1 MRFIAHSF
9 LVLLSFLVLAGV
21 AQAAAPATPTNLN
34 TWYYTSNGLGLVGI
48 SWTDNAIDETGFRL
62 YRKLS
67 ADSGWPANYYPS
79 NLSYLTTFGA
89 KTGTGFTQSND
100 PNANLPS
107 GTYEYKLAACNSSG
121 ECSDFS
127 NTYSVTVGS
136 SGSSGG
142 DTTPPSMPSGFM
154 ANSTSISQV
163 SLSWGVS
170 TDNIGVSGYK
180 IYRNGTYITT
190 LSSSA
195 VSYYDTQVSG
205 NMTYNYYVIA
215 TDAAGNYSSPTATI
229 SVVVSYDTTPPSVPP
244 NLIASTPSTTQIY
257 LSWNASTDNVGVSQY
272 AIYRNNSYLGYTA
285 SCCGYTDNS
294 VTAGATY
301 AYYVTAYDAHGNI
314 SPQSNAVSITAQ
326 NTSGEGSGSNS
337 DTTSPSW
344 PSAYTIGTGILSPSS
359 ISVSWSVATD
369 NIGVAGY
376 KIYRNGTQI
385 TATTLASYTDA
396 NLSPAT
402 AYVYSIIAYDATGNN
417 SSQITASSATT
428 WSDTSNTTVTT
439 DTTVPVIT
447 NVRAENIMGP
457 GAQIKWNTD
466 DSSNSR
472 VSYGLSSSNLFY
484 LADYRCD
491 GTGYIMSHCVN
502 LTDLSANAVYY
513 YKVKSLNAA
522 GLDAESAVY
531 QFTSASSSTAM
542 DTTSPTHPTAVSSY
556 AISASSISLS
566 WSGATDNISV
576 TGYKIYRNGT
586 YISTASSLSY
596 ADSGLAPSTSY
607 YYNIVAMDGAGN
619 SSSMSHSTSA
629 TTMANT
635 SATTVTAYASISGKV
650 TDWSGAA
657 VSGANIY
664 ISSSDRYYS
673 AMTDSNGQ
681 YSFASVQAAT
691 YSAKAYA
698 PSGVSY
704 QPVLKSAALTT
715 GQVLILDFQ
724 FAVSAKTIKG
734 KILYPDGRPVTN
746 AGIGAYNNTSGTWTN
761 GYVNEQGT
769 FVLQI
774 SGGKWQVNI
783 YPKYTVGAA
792 SQTNDWSHMESPRE
806 VTFRTDESIE
816 EVIIDFTVK
825 GAQVAVRGIVFLPD
839 GSASSSGIANVSLKG
854 SSGFEQRPT
863 IDSSGSFLM
872 YLPADTYNGEVF
884 SIDSRYSGVSIAP
897 FSVSNSAIDL
907 GKFYLKAKAEKIKGA
922 VKDANGNAVVGAWVS
937 ANQYTT
943 GKFAQTKSAEDGSFE
958 ISVSI
963 GDWSVH
969 AYTDP
974 MLGYS
979 YNQPPKFLSVPSG
992 STIETQFVM
1001 TKSDAQISG
1010 NIIDANGQVV
1020 SDASG
1025 YISTY
1030 IPSASMTTM
1039 YSSAPSFGGQ
1049 IEKGSFSFKLPAGT
1063 YTLNVHFPPDSA
1075 HISPSHQPIT
1085 VAYGEAKKINLA
1097 IAKSDVVLSGFLKD
1111 DSGNIIKGLSDDK
1124 VKVYLSTKGGA
1135 WHNLKIDANT
1145 GAFSAQISAGAWYLG
1160 YWTDPASGYV
1170 SSGKDIEIIL
1180 SAGESKKVDVTL
1192 LKANSVISGIT
1203 KTSDGIPLANVWISV
1218 NSRSSSTMIG
1228 QSSGAMYGSSY
1239 VAGISSDASGKFD
1252 VKVPPG
1258 KYFLQSSY
1266 QMTSGY
1272 LNPAEV
1278 EANVEAGKTAAVEIV
1293 FKKPDATLS
1302 GIATI
1307 NGSGAPAYVWAW
1319 RDSGG
1324 YASARADESGKYS
1337 FAISRGAK
1345 WRIAASMEKNGVY
1358 YKSADVTVE
1367 VGDQVMS
1374 TQDLS
1379 LLSVAGMPIAA
1390 ERVVETVKPQ
1400 SVELSNGAKVV
1411 LPANSL
1417 ATAGTASVIMKP
1429 EVEVP
1434 SSGSTSVVGTGYKV
1448 EAKDESGQ
1456 DITNLNSE
1464 VTISIPY
1471 DTADLAAKGLE
1482 PENLTLSF
1490 FDETAQI
1497 WKPVDKQIVDK
1508 ETKTVSGVVS
1518 HLTLFALVAPADT
1531 TPPSAPASIS
1541 AAVANGQV
1549 KLSWKNQASDFHHIK
1564 IYRSSQKGSLGEVAF
1579 NYLSSESQTDALS
1592 GKTAYYTVKTI
1603 DLAGNESA
1611 NNSQY
1616 SIDSAGNTS
1625 APINKEESQTFS
1637 VSNGTVLIQIEGEPR
1652 VYIVANNF
1660 KRHIP
1665 SPSVFNAYG
1674 YKWSDIKKVS
1684 STEAA
1689 KFATTAL
1696 IRAKN
1701 DAKVYAVA
1709 NGKRKWITSA
1719 EEFNK
1724 NGYKWDAIAEVNA
1737 SDLAVYTDGEVG
1749 NQITARLSLGTKN
1762 EEVRL
1767 LQIFLAEDREVYPQ
1781 GLVTGMFGKLTRA
1794 AVQKFQKKHGIK
1806 DVPGVVGDNTKAKI
1820 NELL

>member
-1 MRFIAHSF
+1 MRFIAHLF
-9 LVLLSFLVLAGV
+9 LVLLSFFVLAGI
-21 AQAAAPATPTNLN
+21 AQAAPNAPTNFSG
-34 TWYYTSNGLGLVGI
+34 YYYVASGYGMVSV
-48 SWTDNAIDETGFRL
+48 SWTDNANDEVEFQL
-62 YRKLS
+62 FRKLS
-67 ADSGWPANYYPS
+67 TDAGWPS
-79 NLSYLTTFGA
+79 SWLTKYGA
-89 KTGTGFTQSND
+89 KSTPAPSTVQSND
-100 PNANLPS
+100 PNANLPA
-107 GTYEYKLAACNSSG
+107 GTYDYKVRACDSSS
-121 ECSDFS
+121 CSDFS
-127 NTYSVTVGS
+127 NVYSVTVGS
-136 SGSSGG
+136 SGSG
-142 DTTPPSMPSGFM
+142 
-154 ANSTSISQV
+154 
-163 SLSWGVS
+163 
-170 TDNIGVSGYK
+170 
-180 IYRNGTYITT
+180 
-190 LSSSA
+190 
-195 VSYYDTQVSG
+195 
-205 NMTYNYYVIA
+205 
-215 TDAAGNYSSPTATI
+215 
-229 SVVVSYDTTPPSVPP
+229 
-244 NLIASTPSTTQIY
+244 
-257 LSWNASTDNVGVSQY
+257 
-272 AIYRNNSYLGYTA
+272 
-285 SCCGYTDNS
+285 
-294 VTAGATY
+294 
-301 AYYVTAYDAHGNI
+301 
-314 SPQSNAVSITAQ
+314 
-326 NTSGEGSGSNS
+326 S

-344 PSAYTIGTGILSPSS
+344 PSSYTIGTSILSSTG
-359 ISVSWSVATD
+359 ISVSWSAATD
-369 NIGVAGY
+369 NMSIAGY

-385 TATTLASYTDA
+385 TTTTLISYTDA

-402 AYVYSIIAYDATGNN
+402 TYIYSIIAYDAAGNN

-428 WSDTSNTTVTT
+428 WNDTSNTTSTSTTPVT
-439 DTTVPVIT
+439 DTTIPVIT

-457 GAQIKWNTD
+457 GTQIKWSTD
-466 DSSNSR
+466 DASNSR
-472 VSYGLSSSNLFY
+472 VSYGLSANNLFY

-491 GTGYIMSHCVN
+491 GTGYITSHCVN

-513 YKVKSLNAA
+513 YKVKSLNSA

-531 QFTSASSSTAM
+531 QFTSASSAAAM
-542 DTTSPTHPTAVSSY
+542 DTTSPTSPTAVSSY
-556 AISASSISLS
+556 AISSSGISLS
-566 WSGATDNISV
+566 WSGATDNMGV

-586 YISTASSLSY
+586 YISTSSGLSY
-596 ADSGLAPSTSY
+596 ADSGLSPSTSY
-607 YYNIVAMDGAGN
+607 YYNIAAMDGAGN
-619 SSSMSHSTSA
+619 ISNMSPSTSA

-635 SATTVTAYASISGKV
+635 SATTAITYASISGKV

-673 AMTDSNGQ
+673 AMTDSSGQ
-681 YSFASVQAAT
+681 YSFVSVQAAT

-704 QPVLKSAALTT
+704 QLVSKGAALTA
-715 GQVLILDFQ
+715 GQALVLDFQ
-724 FAVSAKTIKG
+724 FAASAKTIKG
-734 KILYPDGRPVTN
+734 KISYPDSRPVTN
-746 AGIGAYNNTSGTWTN
+746 VGIGAYNSVSGAWTN

-769 FVLQI
+769 FVLQV

-783 YPKYTVGAA
+783 YPKYTAGTA
-792 SQTNDWSHMESPRE
+792 SQTNDWSYMEPPRE
-806 VTFRTDESIE
+806 ATFRTDESIE
-816 EVIIDFTVK
+816 EAIIDFTVK

-839 GSASSSGIANVSLKG
+839 GSAPSSGIVTVSLKG
-854 SSGFEQRPT
+854 SSGFEQRPN
-863 IDSSGSFLM
+863 IDSSGLFFI

-884 SIDSRYSGVSIAP
+884 STDSRYSGVSIAP
-897 FSVSNSAIDL
+897 FSVSNNSIDL
-907 GKFYLKAKAEKIKGA
+907 GKFYLKAKSEKIKGA
-922 VKDANGNAVVGAWVS
+922 VKDANGNAVTGAWVS

-958 ISVSI
+958 ISVSA
-963 GDWSVH
+963 GEWSVQ

-992 STIETQFVM
+992 GTVETHFVM

-1010 NIIDANGQVV
+1010 NIVDANGQVV

-1030 IPSASMTTM
+1030 IPSVSMTTM
-1039 YSSAPSFGGQ
+1039 YSASPSFGGQ

-1075 HISPSHQPIT
+1075 HISPSPQPIT

-1097 IAKSDVVLSGFLKD
+1097 IAKSDVTLSGFLKD
-1111 DSGNIIKGLSDDK
+1111 DSGNIIKGLGDDK
-1124 VKVYLSTKGGA
+1124 VKVYLSTKGGT

-1145 GAFSAQISAGAWYLG
+1145 GAFSAQISAGTWYLG

-1180 SAGESKKVDVTL
+1180 LAGESKKVDVSL
-1192 LKANSVISGIT
+1192 LKANSIISGIV
-1203 KTSDGIPLANVWISV
+1203 KTSDGILLANVWISV
-1218 NSRSSSTMIG
+1218 NSRSFSTMSD
-1228 QSSGAMYGSSY
+1228 QSSGATYGSSY
-1239 VAGISSDASGKFD
+1239 VSGASSDTSGKFD
-1252 VKVPPG
+1252 IKVPSG

-1266 QMTSGY
+1266 QMSSGY
-1272 LNPAEV
+1272 LNPSEV
-1278 EANVEAGKTAAVEIV
+1278 EVAVEFGKTAAVEIV
-1293 FKKPDATLS
+1293 FKKPDAILS
-1302 GIATI
+1302 GITTV
-1307 NGSGAPAYVWAW
+1307 NGNGAPAYVWAW

-1324 YASARADESGKYS
+1324 YANARADEFGKYS

-1345 WRIAASMEKNGVY
+1345 WRVAASMEKNGSY
-1358 YKSADVTVE
+1358 YKSADVVIE
-1367 VGDQVMS
+1367 VGDQAAV
-1374 TQDLS
+1374 TQDLT
-1379 LLSVAGMPIAA
+1379 LLSIANMPIAT

-1400 SVELSNGAKVV
+1400 SVELGNGAKVV

-1417 ATAGTASVIMKP
+1417 ATAGTASIMMKP

-1448 EAKDESGQ
+1448 EAKNENGQ

-1471 DTADLAAKGLE
+1471 NDADLAAKGLE

-1497 WKPVDKQIVDK
+1497 WKPVDKQVVDK
-1508 ETKTVSGVVS
+1508 DTKTVSGVVS

-1531 TPPSAPASIS
+1531 TPPSAPTSIS
-1541 AAVANGQV
+1541 AVVANGQI
-1549 KLSWKNQASDFHHIK
+1549 KLSWKNPASDFHHIK

-1579 NYLSSESQTDALS
+1579 NYLTNESQTDISS
-1592 GKTAYYTVKTI
+1592 GKVAHYTVKTV

-1611 NNSQY
+1611 NSGQY
-1616 SIDSAGNTS
+1616 AVDPTGNITT
-1625 APINKEESQTFS
+1625 PINTEESQTLS
-1637 VSNGTVLIQIEGEPR
+1637 ISTEAMLIQIEGDPR

-1674 YKWSDIKKVS
+1674 YKWSDIKKIS
-1684 STEAA
+1684 SAEAA
-1689 KFATTAL
+1689 KFATTVL

-1701 DAKVYAVA
+1701 DTKVYAVA

-1724 NGYKWDAIAEVNA
+1724 NGYKWNAIAEVNA
-1737 SDLAVYTDGEVG
+1737 SELAAYADGGIG
-1749 NQITARLSLGTKN
+1749 NQITARLSSGMKN

-1767 LQIFLAEDREVYPQ
+1767 LQTFLAKDKEIYPQ

-1806 DVPGVVGDNTKAKI
+1806 DVSGIVGDNTKAKI
-1820 NELL
+1820 NELLKTSE